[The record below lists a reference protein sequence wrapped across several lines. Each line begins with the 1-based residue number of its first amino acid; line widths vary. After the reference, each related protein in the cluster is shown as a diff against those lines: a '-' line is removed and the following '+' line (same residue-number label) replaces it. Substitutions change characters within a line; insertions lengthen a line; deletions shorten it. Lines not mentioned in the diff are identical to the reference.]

1 MVSTP
6 HHGIPAPLLSLFHVF
21 PDIGEEDI
29 LLMTG
34 TDPQRRRQSRPRV
47 LDAPRQWAKRLY
59 GRRIRR
65 FPQQSDLAVKRTDS
79 GLA

>member
-6 HHGIPAPLLSLFHVF
+6 HHGIPAPLLSIFHLF
-21 PDIGEEDI
+21 PDTGEEDI

-47 LDAPRQWAKRLY
+47 LGAPPQRAKRLY
-59 GRRIRR
+59 GRRIGR
-65 FPQQSDLAVKRTDS
+65 FPQQSDLALKRTDS